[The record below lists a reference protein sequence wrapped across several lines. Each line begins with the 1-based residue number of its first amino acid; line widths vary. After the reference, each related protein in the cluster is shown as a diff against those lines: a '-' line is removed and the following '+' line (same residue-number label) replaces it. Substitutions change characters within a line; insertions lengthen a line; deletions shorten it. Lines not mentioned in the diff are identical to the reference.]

1 MLERLTAKTQNQEER
16 TKRERVRGGC
26 RSHQLN
32 PAAQWTSRRRMM
44 KAKIIAPCP
53 PPPLSPDH
61 LASVSQ
67 QMVKSCGAWLRTP
80 HQPKSYGSFQG
91 GWSRWWRRRSR
102 NGGGGEEAALEVE
115 LLQRR
120 QLWRR
125 TLLGFLGNR
134 TKTTHH
140 RALTAKLR
148 RPLQALLRILPKI
161 LPPVRLCTHS
171 LSEVILHIPH
181 PIFLLTCPC

>member
-1 MLERLTAKTQNQEER
+1 MLARTPKQVERRKRGRTRGKYLNHRWNLAAKWTIRQKMMTAKT
-16 TKRERVRGGC
+16 T
-26 RSHQLN
+26 
-32 PAAQWTSRRRMM
+32 
-44 KAKIIAPCP
+44 APCLP
-53 PPPLSPDH
+53 PPPAPDP

-67 QMVKSCGAWLRTP
+67 QMGKSCGAWLKTH
-80 HQPKSYGSFQG
+80 HQPKSCESFQG

-102 NGGGGEEAALEVE
+102 ERGDGERAALAVE
-115 LLQRR
+115 LLLRR

-125 TLLGFLGNR
+125 TLQDLSMNQ

-140 RALTAKLR
+140 RALTANPR
-148 RPLQALLRILPKI
+148 GPLQNLLRTKTLLPV
-161 LPPVRLCTHS
+161 PLCTLS